1 MGLAACW
8 HLGSSWIRDG
18 THVSCDGRQIL
29 CHQGSTVILLIYS
42 FTCGVDL
49 FSCNWPLAVPLVNCL
64 LPFHQ
69 FFLRLSFLN
78 WCICCSVTV
87 RSNFLRPQEPQHAR
101 LLCPSLSPW
110 VLKLMSIKSVMPSN
124 HLILCRPLFLL
135 PSNFHSI
142 RVFSNELALCI
153 RWPKY
158 WSFSF
163 SISPSSEYSGLIS
176 FRISQWCYSLIHT
189 WILHLSLSWFR
200 IHMTKGCV
208 LFISPTELTT
218 RIKLWGQT

>member
-1 MGLAACW
+1 MSPAMAGRFFA
-8 HLGSSWIRDG
+8 IREA
-18 THVSCDGRQIL
+18 
-29 CHQGSTVILLIYS
+29 LLIYS
-42 FTCGVDL
+42 FIYGVDL
-49 FSCNWPLAVPLVNCL
+49 FSCNWPLVIPLVNCL

-69 FFLRLSFLN
+69 FFLHLSFLN

-87 RSNFLRPQEPQHAR
+87 RSNSLRPQEPQHAR

-110 VLKLMSIKSVMPSN
+110 VLKLVSVKSVLPSN
-124 HLILCRPLFLL
+124 HLILCRPLLLL
-135 PSNFHSI
+135 PSTFHGI

-176 FRISQWCYSLIHT
+176 FRIEWFDLLAVQATLKSLLRHHSSKVSILGRSTFFVVQLSHPYMTTGKTVALTRRTFVSCYLICCLG
-189 WILHLSLSWFR
+189 WS
-200 IHMTKGCV
+200 
-208 LFISPTELTT
+208 
-218 RIKLWGQT
+218 